1 MSASNESMLT
11 LVGKRMLS
19 NILTMCAL
27 GLWMLGM
34 KIHHLWAPIWHG
46 SRPSWATP
54 YILGTKP
61 TVNHHFN
68 ISFEF
73 KCNNL
78 PISTFFDLEGGR
90 NNANKNT
97 TRATMRW

>member
-1 MSASNESMLT
+1 MLT
-11 LVGKRMLS
+11 PTCKRMMS

-34 KIHHLWAPIWHG
+34 KIHHLWASDMAWQPG
-46 SRPSWATP
+46 GCRRPSWATP

-61 TVNHHFN
+61 TLNHHFN

-73 KCNNL
+73 KCSNL